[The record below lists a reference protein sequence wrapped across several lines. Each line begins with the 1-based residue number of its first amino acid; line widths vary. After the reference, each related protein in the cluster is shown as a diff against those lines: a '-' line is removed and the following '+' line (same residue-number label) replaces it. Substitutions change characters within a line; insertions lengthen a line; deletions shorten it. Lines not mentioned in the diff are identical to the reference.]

1 MSWIL
6 DILNYGLLGL
16 SLLAVLF
23 GLMFIPSDEPNQL
36 KAQWI
41 TNLLLGGILF
51 TLLSD
56 KLFK

>member
-1 MSWIL
+1 MNWVF
-6 DILNYGLLGL
+6 DIFNYGLLGL

-23 GLMFIPSDEPNQL
+23 GLMIIPGDDTDQL